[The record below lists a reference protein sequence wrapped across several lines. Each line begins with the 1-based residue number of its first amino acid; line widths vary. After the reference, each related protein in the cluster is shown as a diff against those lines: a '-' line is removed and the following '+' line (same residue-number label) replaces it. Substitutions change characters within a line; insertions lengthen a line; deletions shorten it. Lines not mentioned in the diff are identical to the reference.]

1 MGAAMADE
9 IEAAEIL
16 CIGDVTWVLQL
27 SRDTVARLYDSG
39 TLKGPPRQTHRR
51 FYTASVREYIGSE
64 ATYLR
69 RLDERLALIAK
80 RNDRTR

>member
-51 FYTASVREYIGSE
+51 FYTASVREYIGHDFIL
-64 ATYLR
+64 LR
-69 RLDERLALIAK
+69 RLEKVLQRLRDDDA
-80 RNDRTR
+80 